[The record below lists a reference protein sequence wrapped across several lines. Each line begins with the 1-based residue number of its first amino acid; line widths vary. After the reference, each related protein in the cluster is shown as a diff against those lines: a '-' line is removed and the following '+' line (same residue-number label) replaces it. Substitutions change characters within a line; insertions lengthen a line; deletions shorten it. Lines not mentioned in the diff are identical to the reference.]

1 MPFSFSTVKQQLGEN
16 AVYDFLN
23 AIRSDGSPMY
33 QREVPVASMDNLAEV
48 GAGIMIHKT
57 LQNEFIASLVDR
69 IALAVIRTTT
79 LNNPLKKF
87 KKGQMPQGMTI
98 EEIFVD
104 IVKGKKYDP
113 EDAEQTVFK
122 RSMPNVHTLFH
133 QRNRQDYYDSTIQNA
148 SLESAF
154 TSTGKFEQFLSSII
168 QAIYNSAEVDE
179 YEYMIGLIDNYY
191 SKGLF
196 HVIKIEEVVGETSAK
211 EFIKKARSVATKM
224 TLPQGSRNFNSL
236 AVRTNS
242 QPEDLHLFI
251 DSDLLAEVNVDVLA
265 SAFNLDKTTFLGNM
279 TVVDGFGSTG
289 LEAVLVD
296 SSFFMVYDNLHSM
309 ETIRNPKGLYWNYF
323 YHVWQTLSVSRFA
336 NAVAFV
342 KGAVAP
348 ITQVII
354 DPAVGT
360 LKAGAELGFNSY
372 IRQTDDAKHE
382 LTWTVVGEGATEIVA
397 GTTVTASG
405 ANNEK
410 GLLKLSTAQT
420 GTVIVKATA
429 SYTEG
434 SETKN
439 VVGEAIIKVNTSK

>member
-1 MPFSFSTVKQQLGEN
+1 MPFSFSQVKQQLGE
-16 AVYDFLN
+16 AGEVYNFLN
-23 AIRSDGSPMY
+23 AIRNGGSEMY
-33 QREVPVASMDNLAEV
+33 KREVPVASMENIAEV

-69 IALAVIRTTT
+69 IALAVIRTVS

-104 IVKGKKYDP
+104 IVQGKKYDP
-113 EDAEQTVFK
+113 EDAEKTVFK
-122 RSMPNVHTLFH
+122 RAMPNVHTLFH
-133 QRNRQDYYDSTIQNA
+133 QRNRQDYYESTIQEA
-148 SLESAF
+148 SLHSAF
-154 TSTGKFEQFLSSII
+154 TSNGKFEQFLSGII
-168 QAIYNSAEVDE
+168 QAIYNSAEVEE
-179 YEYMIGLIDNYY
+179 YEYMLALIDNYY

-196 HVIKIEEVVGETSAK
+196 HIVKMDEVVSETSAK

-242 QPEDLHLFI
+242 SMQNLHLFI

-265 SAFNLDKTTFLGNM
+265 SAFNMDKTTFLGNT

-296 SSFFMVYDNLHSM
+296 ESFFMVYDNLHSM

-354 DPAVGT
+354 DPAVGN
-360 LKAGAELGFNSY
+360 LKAGAELGFKSY
-372 IRQTDDAKHE
+372 IRQTDNAVHT
-382 LTWTVVGEGATEIVA
+382 LTWTVEGQNGTVIVD
-397 GTTVTASG
+397 GTTVSSA
-405 ANNEK
+405 
-410 GLLKLSTAQT
+410 GLLKLSEAQT
-420 GTVIVKATA
+420 GTVLVKATA
-429 SYTEG
+429 TYTDG
-434 SETKN
+434 AETKS
-439 VVGEAIIKVNTSK
+439 VVGEALINVNTSK